1 MKIQKKFSKGIKD
14 LNNSM
19 GRTGTMAVQLTEN
32 LSVVEKTLYRQT
44 SDFYHNILQS
54 KQTKKKKQVFL
65 KVSG

>member
-1 MKIQKKFSKGIKD
+1 MKIQKKSSKDIRD

-32 LSVVEKTLYRQT
+32 LSVVEKTLYRQI

-54 KQTKKKKQVFL
+54 KQKNKSF
-65 KVSG
+65 

>member
-1 MKIQKKFSKGIKD
+1 MKIQKKFSENIRD

-32 LSVVEKTLYRQT
+32 LSIVEKTLYRYT

-54 KQTKKKKQVFL
+54 KPKNN
-65 KVSG
+65 SY

>member
-1 MKIQKKFSKGIKD
+1 MKIQKKSSKDIRD

-54 KQTKKKKQVFL
+54 KQKNKSF
-65 KVSG
+65 